1 MNFGISDFLRN
12 SYAFLIRFSQIFFE
26 WFLVFQYG
34 RITVELKSMIL
45 PENEQK
51 PLKWDQESKKE
62 LKDRTVEK
70 EGSALTSLNR

>member
-1 MNFGISDFLRN
+1 MHFS
-12 SYAFLIRFSQIFFE
+12 IRFIRFFE
-26 WFLVFQYG
+26 WFLDFQYG
-34 RITVELKSMIL
+34 RITVELQSMIL

-51 PLKWDQESKKE
+51 PLKCNPESKKE

>member
-1 MNFGISDFLRN
+1 MHFS
-12 SYAFLIRFSQIFFE
+12 IRFAR
-26 WFLVFQYG
+26 FLEYFLDFQYR

-51 PLKWDQESKKE
+51 SLKWGQESKKE

>member
-1 MNFGISDFLRN
+1 MNSGISDFLRN
-12 SYAFLIRFSQIFFE
+12 SYAFLKGSVRFFE
-26 WFLVFQYG
+26 WFLDFQFG
-34 RITVELKSMIL
+34 RIAVELQSMIL

-51 PLKWDQESKKE
+51 PLKRGQESKKE

>member
-1 MNFGISDFLRN
+1 MHFS
-12 SYAFLIRFSQIFFE
+12 IRFARILE

-51 PLKWDQESKKE
+51 PLKCDQESKKE
-62 LKDRTVEK
+62 LKDRTVQK

>member
-1 MNFGISDFLRN
+1 MHFS
-12 SYAFLIRFSQIFFE
+12 IRFLE
-26 WFLVFQYG
+26 YFLDFQYG
-34 RITVELKSMIL
+34 RIAVELKSMIL

-51 PLKWDQESKKE
+51 SLKQGQESKKE